1 MKLPMK
7 VADPTPRHQEFRN
20 DLIAVI
26 RKYQDLRPDEMLAI
40 ASYFV
45 GQLVALQ
52 DQRKLTP
59 AMAMEIVG
67 ANIEHGNQHAISEV
81 ESAGG
86 LPS

>member
-1 MKLPMK
+1 MPLPMK
-7 VADPTPRHQEFRN
+7 VSDPTPRHQAFRN

-52 DQRKLTP
+52 DQRKMTP
-59 AMAMEIVG
+59 AMAMEVVA

-81 ESAGG
+81 ENAGG